1 MDREE
6 LAPHV
11 DEVARVLGEKAD
23 KEEILKDLETYLN
36 QYRVTLDWA
45 KRNIVK
51 KMGGDPNAL
60 AGGGGRKTVAT
71 LTGSEQSVDLL
82 VKVLT
87 VNPKTIEVGG
97 VSKNIVYGLVADETG
112 KVPYTIW
119 ETEAMQMPE
128 GATVL
133 IHNAYTK
140 EYKGAPQLNLGNRA
154 AVELSEEVL
163 DVASMSSGSGGSRE
177 VKVSELAEG
186 MNFVIVS
193 GKISRLESKE
203 ITASGEKK
211 NITTGIL
218 TDDTGS
224 AEFTVWGDAKLID
237 GAEVRIV
244 GAYVKS
250 WRGVP
255 KLNLGDR
262 AEVQVLAKGALGDIS
277 SSVPKVR
284 TLEDIEMAGG
294 AMDALVRGTLVDVR
308 EGSGLIMRCPDCHR
322 VLQKGACRIHGKV
335 KGVDDLRI
343 KAILDDG
350 TSSLNVV
357 FGKEL
362 TEKLLGLNMEEAIK
376 LTMEERNTE
385 LIKEMA
391 DEKLFARTMEVRGM
405 VRSDDFGPMMIAKE
419 AELFTKDVREEGA
432 KLLTEMEGF
441 N

>member
-11 DEVARVLGEKAD
+11 EEVARVLGEKAD
-23 KEEILKDLETYLN
+23 KDEILKELETYLN
-36 QYRVTLDWA
+36 HYRVTLDWA
-45 KRNIVK
+45 KRNLVK

-60 AGGGGRKTVAT
+60 AGGGGRKTVAA

-97 VSKNIVYGLVADETG
+97 VSKSIVYGLVADETG
-112 KVPYTIW
+112 RIPYTIW
-119 ETEAMQMPE
+119 ETEAVQMQE

-154 AVELSEEVL
+154 AVEMSEEVL
-163 DVASMSSGSGGSRE
+163 DVAGMPSGSGGSRE

-186 MNFVIVS
+186 MNFVVISGKVS
-193 GKISRLESKE
+193 GLESKE

-211 NITTGIL
+211 TIITGIL

-224 AEFTVWGDAKLID
+224 AEFTVWGEAKLTE

-262 AEVQVLAKGALGDIS
+262 AEVQMLAKGALGDIS
-277 SSVPKVR
+277 SASPKVR
-284 TLEDIEMAGG
+284 TLEDIELSGG
-294 AMDALVRGTLVDVR
+294 AMDAVVHGTLVDVR
-308 EGSGLIMRCPDCHR
+308 EGSGLIMRCPDCRR
-322 VLQKGACRIHGKV
+322 VLQKSACRIHGKV

-362 TEKLLGLNMEEAIK
+362 TEKLLGLNMEEAVK
-376 LTMEERNTE
+376 LTLEERNPD

-391 DEKLFARTMEVRGM
+391 DEKLFARTLEVRGM
-405 VRSDDFGPMMIAKE
+405 VRSDDFGPMMIAKK
-419 AELFTKDVREEGA
+419 AELYSKDVREEGA